1 MTATN
6 CGASS
11 IGASSSSTTSSS
23 PNNNSSTVDG
33 KAVAVSLAISLLE
46 LSLTLTAS
54 YLFSKWIA
62 KIVQQNNA
70 AANAGGGGA
79 DGMDGFEADN
89 GNNKSGT
96 TVVQRLEKL
105 LISRYHI
112 TLNAMMEEL
121 NDKDDNVDYY
131 DDNDEEKKEEK
142 KEECSSP
149 KTSVI
154 GRLLAQDMTP
164 KKTTIRCDL
173 RKKLAS
179 SSSSSS
185 SSSSKSSNQKQSK
198 SSSVRYANAL
208 RTALTKQHEVSLSY
222 LTTLTPYEIAIA
234 QNNCIDP
241 TSLSVTFSDV
251 GGMDDIK
258 SEVYDLVVLPLLRP
272 DLFVSDSGLVA
283 PPKGIL
289 LYG

>member
-1 MTATN
+1 MTTTDTIG
-6 CGASS
+6 GASS
-11 IGASSSSTTSSS
+11 IGASSSSTTSS
-23 PNNNSSTVDG
+23 PNNSSNNTSVDG
-33 KAVAVSLAISLLE
+33 KAVAVSLAVSLLE

-62 KIVQQNNA
+62 KIIQQNNA
-70 AANAGGGGA
+70 AGAAGGGA

-89 GNNKSGT
+89 GSNSKNGGT
-96 TVVQRLEKL
+96 TVVQRLENL
-105 LISRYHI
+105 LISRYNI
-112 TLNAMMEEL
+112 TLNAMMEEQQL
-121 NDKDDNVDYY
+121 VIDGDDNDD
-131 DDNDEEKKEEK
+131 DDNDEEKKEEYSA
-142 KEECSSP
+142 SSS
-149 KTSVI
+149 TSFI
-154 GRLLAQDMTP
+154 GRLLSQDMAPRATA
-164 KKTTIRCDL
+164 KKTT
-173 RKKLAS
+173 KLS
-179 SSSSSS
+179 SSLSLST
-185 SSSSKSSNQKQSK
+185 KSSNQDKSK
-198 SSSVRYANAL
+198 SSSAVRYANAL
-208 RTALTKQHEVSLSY
+208 RTALTKQHEYSLSY

-241 TSLSVTFSDV
+241 SGLSITFRDV

>member
-1 MTATN
+1 MTTTN
-6 CGASS
+6 GGASS

-96 TVVQRLEKL
+96 TVVQRLENL

-121 NDKDDNVDYY
+121 NDKHDNVDYY
-131 DDNDEEKKEEK
+131 DDNDEEKKEE
-142 KEECSSP
+142 CSSS

-173 RKKLAS
+173 RKKQA
-179 SSSSSS
+179 SSSS

-208 RTALTKQHEVSLSY
+208 RKALTKQHEVSLSY

-241 TSLSVTFSDV
+241 TSLSVTFSAV

>member
-1 MTATN
+1 
-6 CGASS
+6 
-11 IGASSSSTTSSS
+11 
-23 PNNNSSTVDG
+23 
-33 KAVAVSLAISLLE
+33 
-46 LSLTLTAS
+46 
-54 YLFSKWIA
+54 
-62 KIVQQNNA
+62 
-70 AANAGGGGA
+70 
-79 DGMDGFEADN
+79 
-89 GNNKSGT
+89 
-96 TVVQRLEKL
+96 
-105 LISRYHI
+105 
-112 TLNAMMEEL
+112 MMEEL
-121 NDKDDNVDYY
+121 NDKDDNADYY
-131 DDNDEEKKEEK
+131 DDNDEEKKEE
-142 KEECSSP
+142 CSSS

-173 RKKLAS
+173 RKELA
-179 SSSSSS
+179 SSS

-198 SSSVRYANAL
+198 SSSARYANAL

>member
-1 MTATN
+1 MTTTDN
-6 CGASS
+6 GGASS

-23 PNNNSSTVDG
+23 SSKNASVDG
-33 KAVAVSLAISLLE
+33 KAVAVSLAVSLLE

-62 KIVQQNNA
+62 KIIQQNNA
-70 AANAGGGGA
+70 AGAAGGGA

-89 GNNKSGT
+89 GSNSKNGGT
-96 TVVQRLEKL
+96 TVVQRLENL
-105 LISRYHI
+105 LISRYNI
-112 TLNAMMEEL
+112 TLNAMMEEQL
-121 NDKDDNVDYY
+121 VIDGDDNDD
-131 DDNDEEKKEEK
+131 DDNDEEKKEEY
-142 KEECSSP
+142 SSSSS
-149 KTSVI
+149 TSFI
-154 GRLLAQDMTP
+154 GRLLAQDIAPRVTA
-164 KKTTIRCDL
+164 KKTT
-173 RKKLAS
+173 KQS
-179 SSSSSS
+179 SSSL
-185 SSSSKSSNQKQSK
+185 SSKSSNQDKSK
-198 SSSVRYANAL
+198 SSSAVRYANAL
-208 RTALTKQHEVSLSY
+208 RTALTKQHEYSLSY

-241 TSLSVTFSDV
+241 SGLSITFRDV

>member
-185 SSSSKSSNQKQSK
+185 SSSKSSNQKQSK

>member
-185 SSSSKSSNQKQSK
+185 SSKSSNQKQSK

>member
-1 MTATN
+1 MTTTN
-6 CGASS
+6 SGGASS
-11 IGASSSSTTSSS
+11 IGASTTSSPNS
-23 PNNNSSTVDG
+23 SSSRSNKSNNNSVDG

-70 AANAGGGGA
+70 AANAGGGGGA

-96 TVVQRLEKL
+96 TVIQRLENL

-121 NDKDDNVDYY
+121 NDKDENVDYN
-131 DDNDEEKKEEK
+131 DDNDEEKKEE
-142 KEECSSP
+142 CLTS
-149 KTSVI
+149 KTSLS
-154 GRLLAQDMTP
+154 LLAQDMAP
-164 KKTTIRCDL
+164 KKITIRCDL
-173 RKKLAS
+173 RTKQA
-179 SSSSSS
+179 
-185 SSSSKSSNQKQSK
+185 SSSKSSNQKQSK

-208 RTALTKQHEVSLSY
+208 RTTLTKQHEVSLSY

-241 TSLSVTFSDV
+241 TTLSVTFSDV

-272 DLFVSDSGLVA
+272 DLFVSESGLVS

>member
-1 MTATN
+1 MTTTN
-6 CGASS
+6 GGASS
-11 IGASSSSTTSSS
+11 ISASSLSTTSSS
-23 PNNNSSTVDG
+23 NNNSNTSVDG

-62 KIVQQNNA
+62 KIMQQNSA
-70 AANAGGGGA
+70 AANAAGGGA

-89 GNNKSGT
+89 GNSKSGT
-96 TVVQRLEKL
+96 TVVQRLENL

-121 NDKDDNVDYY
+121 NDKDDNVDYNE
-131 DDNDEEKKEEK
+131 DNDEEKKED
-142 KEECSSP
+142 CSSL
-149 KTSVI
+149 KTLLI
-154 GRLLAQDMTP
+154 GRSLAQDMAP
-164 KKTTIRCDL
+164 NK
-173 RKKLAS
+173 S
-179 SSSSSS
+179 V
-185 SSSSKSSNQKQSK
+185 SKSSNQEKSK

-208 RTALTKQHEVSLSY
+208 QAALTKQHEVSLSY
-222 LTTLTPYEIAIA
+222 LTSLTPYEIAIA

-241 TSLSVTFSDV
+241 TTLSVTFSDV

-272 DLFVSDSGLVA
+272 DLFVSDSGLVS

>member
-1 MTATN
+1 MTTTDN
-6 CGASS
+6 GGASS
-11 IGASSSSTTSSS
+11 IGASSSSTTSS
-23 PNNNSSTVDG
+23 PNNSSNNTSVDG
-33 KAVAVSLAISLLE
+33 KAVAVSLAVSLLE

-62 KIVQQNNA
+62 KIIQQNNA
-70 AANAGGGGA
+70 AGAAGGGA

-89 GNNKSGT
+89 GSKNGGT
-96 TVVQRLEKL
+96 TVVQRLENL
-105 LISRYHI
+105 LISRYNI
-112 TLNAMMEEL
+112 TLNAMMEEQL
-121 NDKDDNVDYY
+121 VIDGDDNDD
-131 DDNDEEKKEEK
+131 DDNDEEKKEEY
-142 KEECSSP
+142 SSSSS
-149 KTSVI
+149 TSFI
-154 GRLLAQDMTP
+154 GRLLAQDIAPRVTA
-164 KKTTIRCDL
+164 KKTT
-173 RKKLAS
+173 KQS
-179 SSSSSS
+179 SSSL
-185 SSSSKSSNQKQSK
+185 SSKSSNQDKSK
-198 SSSVRYANAL
+198 SSSAVRYANAL
-208 RTALTKQHEVSLSY
+208 RTALTKQHEYSLSY

-241 TSLSVTFSDV
+241 SGLSITFRDV